1 MMEKHGIYVQD
12 INYPTVARGEEKL
25 RIAPTPHHTDDMK
38 RMFVKALVDV
48 WEELDLPLTKKPVPQ
63 PACFK
68 FTMDHHVGVPI
79 AVQA

>member
-25 RIAPTPHHTDDMK
+25 RIAPTPHHDDAMK
-38 RMFVKALVDV
+38 REFVDALVDT
-48 WEELDLPLTKKPVPQ
+48 WEELGLPLAKNVEAPQ

-68 FTMDHHVGVPI
+68 IAIDLPI
-79 AVQA
+79 PISVQA